1 MGINSR
7 RLLPWFVLMSI
18 RSWAYPFD
26 DFEIKDAEADI
37 RDLDVGDLS
46 DMETDV
52 TPMFLDELKKMREKP
67 VAMDMSNPMDFM
79 MNSQGGTQMS
89 FATLTQQKA
98 EQLGKEGTEKLA
110 GQWTSML
117 QVGGV
122 SVKTYAT
129 DPGRILFVTNG
140 QGLMGRLKQFVLEQP
155 DIDWFEFQ
163 QQKNYP
169 NGRTA
174 PLMDNDARN
183 KREIELGWRKPQPP
197 PRPAPQNEKK
207 EKKKKKKKNAAK

>member
-7 RLLPWFVLMSI
+7 WLAPWLVLMCI

-26 DFEIKDAEADI
+26 DYEIIDAEADI

-52 TPMFLDELKKMREKP
+52 TPMFLDEVKKMREKP
-67 VAMDMSNPMDFM
+67 APMDMSNPMDFM
-79 MNSQGGTQMS
+79 LNSQGGTQMS
-89 FATLTQQKA
+89 FATLTQQAA
-98 EQLGKEGTEKLA
+98 ERLGKAGTDKLA

-117 QVGGV
+117 EIGGV
-122 SVKTYAT
+122 SVKSYPT

-140 QGLMGRLKQFVLEQP
+140 QGLIGTVKQFVLEQP
-155 DIDWFEFQ
+155 DIDWFEFN
-163 QQKNYP
+163 QQKSYP

-174 PLMDNDARN
+174 PLMDQEARN
-183 KREIELGWRKPQPP
+183 KREVELGWRTPP
-197 PRPAPQNEKK
+197 APKPAPQDS
-207 EKKKKKKKNAAK
+207 KKKKKKKNKAKAK